1 MEHANIQIFIATVV
15 MSFLILYKIFSA
27 RAGKDIYIRRIPGLT
42 EIDEAVG
49 RATEMGR
56 PMLFHPGV
64 GDFTQIGTLAAMGV
78 LGYVAKLGAKMGTKL
93 ITITAIPIV
102 VPVAQ
107 DVIRQAYAS
116 EGRSDMFD
124 PEDVRFLAAGNDQL
138 ALASAALMKQEQT
151 ASHFYFGQYDYTSL
165 LFTEPGQ
172 HHGAIQ
178 IAGTNDYF
186 QIPFF
191 IASCDYTVIGEEL
204 LAASAYLTREAT
216 MLGSL
221 IGQDYGKIIIL
232 VVILIGTLVMT
243 FGTPAARQL
252 FDTIV
257 GTYK

>member
-1 MEHANIQIFIATVV
+1 MDHANVQIFTLSMV

-27 RAGKDIYIRRIPGLT
+27 RAGKSIYIRRIAGLT

-78 LGYVAKLGAKMGTKL
+78 LGHVARAGAKMGTKL
-93 ITITAIPIV
+93 IVITALPIV
-102 VPVAQ
+102 VPVTE
-107 DVIRQAYAS
+107 DIVRQAYAA
-116 EGRSDMFD
+116 EGRPEMFD
-124 PEDVRFLAAGNDQL
+124 AEDIRFLAAGSDQL
-138 ALASAALMKQEQT
+138 ALAAANLMRTERT
-151 ASHFYFGQYDYTSL
+151 ASHFFFGQYDYTSL

-172 HHGAIQ
+172 HSGAIQ
-178 IAGTNDYF
+178 IAGTNDYY
-186 QIPFF
+186 QVPFF

-221 IGQDYGKIIIL
+221 VGQDYGKIIIL
-232 VVILIGTLVMT
+232 ALILIGTLLASLGLQRVFT
-243 FGTPAARQL
+243 L
-252 FDTIV
+252 FV
-257 GTYK
+257 GAY

>member
-1 MEHANIQIFIATVV
+1 MEHANWQILVLTFA

-27 RAGKDIYIRRIPGLT
+27 RAGRRVFIRRIAGLS

-56 PMLFHPGV
+56 PMLFHPGT
-64 GDFTQIGTLAAMGV
+64 GDFTMIGTLAAIGV
-78 LGYVAKLGAKMGTKL
+78 LGHVARVGAKMGTRL
-93 ITITAIPIV
+93 IVITAMPV
-102 VPVAQ
+102 VIPVAE
-107 DVIRQAYAS
+107 DVVRQSYAA
-116 EGRSDMFD
+116 EGR
-124 PEDVRFLAAGNDQL
+124 PELFNSEDIRFLAASNDQL
-138 ALASAALMKQEQT
+138 AMASGNLMSTERT
-151 ASHFYFGQYDYTSL
+151 ASHFFFGQYDYTSL
-165 LFTEPGQ
+165 LYTEPGQ

-178 IAGTNDYF
+178 IAGTNDYH

-232 VVILIGTLVMT
+232 AIIILGAIAVTCGLGPEYTR
-243 FGTPAARQL
+243 F
-252 FDTIV
+252 V
-257 GTYK
+257 GDYK

>member
-1 MEHANIQIFIATVV
+1 MEHANWQIFTLIVA

-27 RAGKDIYIRRIPGLT
+27 RAGKKIYIRRIAGLN

-64 GDFTQIGTLAAMGV
+64 DTITTIGTLAALGV
-78 LGYVAKLGAKMGTKL
+78 LGHVARLGARMSTRL
-93 ITITAIPIV
+93 IVITHIPLIV
-102 VPVAQ
+102 PIAE
-107 DVIRQAYAS
+107 DVVKQSYTS
-116 EGRSDMFD
+116 EGRPEMFD
-124 PEDVRFLAAGNDQL
+124 AEDIRFLAAGSDQV
-138 ALASAALMKQEQT
+138 ALAAANLMAKEQT
-151 ASHFYFGQYDYTSL
+151 ASHFFFGEYDYTSL
-165 LFTEPGQ
+165 LYTEPGQ

-178 IAGTNDYF
+178 IAGTNQYY

-232 VVILIGTLVMT
+232 ALMLVGTLAVT
-243 FGTPAARQL
+243 LGTQGVRIAL
-252 FDTIV
+252 EKVIGV
-257 GTYK
+257 YK